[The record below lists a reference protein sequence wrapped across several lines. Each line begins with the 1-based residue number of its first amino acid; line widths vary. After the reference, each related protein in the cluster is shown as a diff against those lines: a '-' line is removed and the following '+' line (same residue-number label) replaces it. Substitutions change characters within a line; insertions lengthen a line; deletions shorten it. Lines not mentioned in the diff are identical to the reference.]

1 MKSNRNE
8 CIMKTTRSALLIFL
22 PIHFFALSCSSF
34 ATAADKPNI
43 IIFLADDLGY
53 ADIGVNG
60 CKDIPTPNIDS
71 IANSGVRFTDG
82 YATHPVCS
90 PSRAALMSGMYQH
103 RFGFEHNSGPE
114 RFADPDFGLPRE
126 IPTLA
131 EKLKTAG
138 YATGM
143 IGKWHI
149 GFKEGLRPHE
159 RGFDYHF
166 GFLSGARSYL
176 PGKSDNDPIVRN
188 GEPVQT
194 TKYLTDEFADE
205 AVGFLDRS
213 KDKPF
218 FLYFAFNAVHSPM
231 DASPYSDQFANLSG
245 KRKTFAGMLTGLDL
259 AVGRVMAKVRQM
271 NQEENTLVMFYS
283 DNGGPTQQTTSR
295 NDPLRGF
302 KAQVF
307 EGGIRVPF
315 VMQWR
320 DKIQAGQTYHE
331 PVMGFDFHAT
341 ALAAAGLLEAERR
354 KPPGDASTV
363 TPEGSRTTAT
373 DTSRKQLDGV
383 NLLPFVTGESKG
395 PPHESLFW
403 RAGANHAVRMGDWKL
418 THIPQQ
424 GGTMLFNLR
433 DDIGEQKNL
442 AASQPDK
449 LRELQAAF
457 AEWEKG
463 TQRAKWVRQDQ
474 RNASEGGETNT
485 PANPNAPRRRQ
496 NGTRMEGT
504 LKAADS
510 NGDGKL
516 SREEYP
522 QPRIF
527 DAVDKDKDGFATPE
541 EVRAYFQNRAGGRDP
556 KDRSSSDRK
565 MRGQKNEI

>member
-1 MKSNRNE
+1 MNKRNVPSSSVNVAQGIGKDTSETSFATGNRNLKWIAFGLSRCLAKDE
-8 CIMKTTRSALLIFL
+8 RTARSALLIFL
-22 PIHFFALSCSSF
+22 PIHFFALSLASF
-34 ATAADKPNI
+34 ANAVEHPNV

-60 CKDIPTPNIDS
+60 CEDIPTPNIDA
-71 IANSGVRFTDG
+71 IAKNGVRFTDG

-114 RFADPDFGLPRE
+114 RFADPEFGLPRE

-166 GFLSGARSYL
+166 GFLGGARSYL

-188 GEPVQT
+188 GEPVHT

-218 FLYFAFNAVHSPM
+218 FLYFAFNAVHAPM
-231 DASPYSDQFANLSG
+231 DASPYIDRFANLLG
-245 KRKTFAGMLTGLDL
+245 KRKTFAGMLTGIDV
-259 AVGRVMAKVRQM
+259 AVGRVMAKVREM

-295 NDPLRGF
+295 NNPLRGF
-302 KAQVF
+302 KAQLF

-315 VMQWR
+315 VMQWKG
-320 DKIQAGQTYHE
+320 KIPAGQTYRE
-331 PVMGFDFHAT
+331 PVMGFDCHAT
-341 ALAAAGLLEAERR
+341 AIAAAGINVP
-354 KPPGDASTV
+354 KPES
-363 TPEGSRTTAT
+363 
-373 DTSRKQLDGV
+373 LDGV
-383 NLLPFVTGESKG
+383 DLLPYVSFNPQPSAREVEPDTPSDPRLRLRVKQ
-395 PPHESLFW
+395 PHDSLFW
-403 RAGANHAVRMGDWKL
+403 RAGPNHAVRMGDWKL

-433 DDIGEQKNL
+433 DDIGEQNNL
-442 AASQPDK
+442 AANQPDK

-463 TQRAKWVRQDQ
+463 TQKAKWVRQDQ
-474 RNASEGGETNT
+474 RSVNDGGEDKSEPSPRNRRGRSS
-485 PANPNAPRRRQ
+485 APRIKQ
-496 NGTRMEGT
+496 GI
-504 LKAADS
+504 
-510 NGDGKL
+510 
-516 SREEYP
+516 P
-522 QPRIF
+522 
-527 DAVDKDKDGFATPE
+527 
-541 EVRAYFQNRAGGRDP
+541 
-556 KDRSSSDRK
+556 
-565 MRGQKNEI
+565 

>member
-1 MKSNRNE
+1 MR
-8 CIMKTTRSALLIFL
+8 TTRSALLIFL
-22 PIHFFALSCSSF
+22 PTHFFALSLFGF

-71 IANSGVRFTDG
+71 IAKSGVRFTDG

-114 RFADPDFGLPRE
+114 RFADPEFGLPRE

-131 EKLKTAG
+131 EKLKTVG
-138 YATGM
+138 FATGM

-166 GFLSGARSYL
+166 GFLGGARSYL
-176 PGKSDNDPIVRN
+176 PGKSENDPIVRN

-194 TKYLTDEFADE
+194 TRYLTDEFADE

-259 AVGRVMAKVRQM
+259 AVGRVMAKVREL

-302 KAQVF
+302 KAQMF

-315 VMQWR
+315 VMQWKG
-320 DKIQAGQTYHE
+320 KIRAGQTYRE
-331 PVMGFDFHAT
+331 PVMGFDCHAT

-354 KPPGDASTV
+354 KPPGEANDK
-363 TPEGSRTTAT
+363 P
-373 DTSRKQLDGV
+373 LDGV
-383 NLLPFVTGESKG
+383 DLIPFLTARSGESRG
-395 PPHESLFW
+395 SLRDPIPGDVAPDRGAIHDVPPPHDSLFW
-403 RAGANHAVRMGDWKL
+403 RAGANHAVRMGNWKL

-433 DDIGEQKNL
+433 DDIGEQNNL

-449 LRELQAAF
+449 LREMQAAF
-457 AEWEKG
+457 TEWEKG
-463 TQRAKWVRQDQ
+463 TQPAKWVRQDQ
-474 RNASEGGETNT
+474 RNASEGGETKT

-496 NGTRMEGT
+496 NVTSMEET

-527 DAVDKDKDGFATPE
+527 DAVDKDKDGFATTE

-556 KDRSSSDRK
+556 TDR
-565 MRGQKNEI
+565 

>member
-1 MKSNRNE
+1 
-8 CIMKTTRSALLIFL
+8 
-22 PIHFFALSCSSF
+22 
-34 ATAADKPNI
+34 
-43 IIFLADDLGY
+43 
-53 ADIGVNG
+53 
-60 CKDIPTPNIDS
+60 
-71 IANSGVRFTDG
+71 
-82 YATHPVCS
+82 
-90 PSRAALMSGMYQH
+90 
-103 RFGFEHNSGPE
+103 
-114 RFADPDFGLPRE
+114 
-126 IPTLA
+126 
-131 EKLKTAG
+131 
-138 YATGM
+138 
-143 IGKWHI
+143 
-149 GFKEGLRPHE
+149 
-159 RGFDYHF
+159 
-166 GFLSGARSYL
+166 
-176 PGKSDNDPIVRN
+176 
-188 GEPVQT
+188 
-194 TKYLTDEFADE
+194 
-205 AVGFLDRS
+205 
-213 KDKPF
+213 
-218 FLYFAFNAVHSPM
+218 
-231 DASPYSDQFANLSG
+231 
-245 KRKTFAGMLTGLDL
+245 
-259 AVGRVMAKVRQM
+259 
-271 NQEENTLVMFYS
+271 
-283 DNGGPTQQTTSR
+283 
-295 NDPLRGF
+295 
-302 KAQVF
+302 
-307 EGGIRVPF
+307 
-315 VMQWR
+315 
-320 DKIQAGQTYHE
+320 
-331 PVMGFDFHAT
+331 
-341 ALAAAGLLEAERR
+341 AERR
-354 KPPGDASTV
+354 KPSGDASTV

-556 KDRSSSDRK
+556 RDR
-565 MRGQKNEI
+565 